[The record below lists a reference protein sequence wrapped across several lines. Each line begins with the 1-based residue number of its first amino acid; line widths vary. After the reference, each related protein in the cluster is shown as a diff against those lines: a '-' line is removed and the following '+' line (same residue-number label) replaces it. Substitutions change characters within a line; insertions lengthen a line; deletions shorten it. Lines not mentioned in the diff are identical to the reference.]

1 MASTH
6 ASSPRG
12 SGLSASTLIII
23 IIVGVLLVAGGL
35 ILGQFTPSLFPTQA
49 SAEAKQVDDLFHIL
63 LVIGG
68 AIFLLVQ
75 GLLVFSVWRFRA
87 KPGDSIDG
95 SSFHGNTTLEITWT
109 IIPAIIVLI
118 LTVLSWRVWND
129 LQTPKDNEMVVR
141 AVGARFNWAFTYAEP
156 LDVLPYEVDVTTL
169 PEDVQKDIQED
180 GMVDLAAPILYTFVG
195 QPVKME
201 MQPRDVIHAFWIPA
215 FRVKQDLIPG
225 RTTTIRFTP
234 TQAGVYPIKCAELCG
249 PRHGAMIGEVHVL
262 EDQAAMDTMMAQMME
277 KKIFPDPDPA
287 KRGRALLESDVYP
300 CYTCHVL
307 SDLASANWTGNV
319 GPVLN
324 GVADRAATSRANSTG
339 LTPPEYLYQAIHEPT
354 AYLVPGYGPLMPNLQ
369 IPECDSWAIVAYLAT
384 QSESGQAPFE
394 VTVPE
399 QCVIKGGPPGVQAA
413 TQAGEATAEAT
424 SEATVEPTATAS
436 S

>member
-12 SGLSASTLIII
+12 GGLNASTLIIV

-35 ILGQFTPSLFPTQA
+35 ILGQFTPSLFPPQA

-68 AIFLLVQ
+68 AVFLLVQ
-75 GLLVFSVWRFRA
+75 GLLVFSVLRFRA
-87 KPGDSIDG
+87 KAGDPSDG
-95 SSFHGNTTLEITWT
+95 ASFHGNTALEVTWT
-109 IIPAIIVLI
+109 VIPAIVVVI

-129 LQTPKDNEMVVR
+129 LQAPKDNEVVVR

-156 LDVLPYEVDVTTL
+156 LDILPYEVDVTTL
-169 PEDVQKDIQED
+169 PEDVQQDIADD
-180 GMVDLAAPILYTFVG
+180 GMVNLAAPILYTFVG

-201 MQPRDVIHAFWIPA
+201 MEPRDVLHAFWIPA
-215 FRVKQDLIPG
+215 FRIKQDLIPG

-234 TQAGVYPIKCAELCG
+234 TEPGTYPIRCAELCG
-249 PRHGAMIGEVHVL
+249 ANHGIMVGEVQVL

-287 KRGRALLESDVYP
+287 IRGRAILESNVYP

-307 SDLASANWTGNV
+307 SDLSSAGWVGNV
-319 GPVLN
+319 GPALN
-324 GVADRAATSRANSTG
+324 GVADRAATSRASATG
-339 LTPPEYLYQAIHEPT
+339 LTPPEYLYQSVHEPT

-369 IPECDSWAIVAYLAT
+369 LPECDAWAIVSYLAT

-394 VTVPE
+394 VTIPE
-399 QCVIKGGPPGVQAA
+399 QCVVTGGPPAA
-413 TQAGEATAEAT
+413 NAASPGGEATAEPT
-424 SEATVEPTATAS
+424 SEATVEPTAS